1 MKTSFF
7 KFFIIFIYISTCNV
21 YANTILSSEKYV
33 SYKGGVIFFE
43 ISKNEYQSG
52 YKLDEINLLVLHRN
66 DKYYLLY
73 GVPYQTKVGKNK
85 ITVSNN
91 KSKRIFEFIVKEKK
105 FDKQFIEIKKKYTA
119 PSNDQLIRI
128 SKEKNTIGKYRDIWT
143 SNKPDIS
150 FVRPANGVVTG
161 VFGTRRFYNGV
172 EGRYHNGYDIAG
184 DETDYVLAPSSGEVI
199 LVGNFFYNGKFV
211 YINHGSG
218 LKSIFLHLS
227 KILVKKGDIVDKG
240 QVIGQIGS
248 TGASTGP
255 HLHWSVSLNQ
265 TYVNPELFLSY

>member
-128 SKEKNTIGKYRDIWT
+128 
-143 SNKPDIS
+143 
-150 FVRPANGVVTG
+150 
-161 VFGTRRFYNGV
+161 
-172 EGRYHNGYDIAG
+172 
-184 DETDYVLAPSSGEVI
+184 
-199 LVGNFFYNGKFV
+199 
-211 YINHGSG
+211 
-218 LKSIFLHLS
+218 
-227 KILVKKGDIVDKG
+227 
-240 QVIGQIGS
+240 
-248 TGASTGP
+248 
-255 HLHWSVSLNQ
+255 
-265 TYVNPELFLSY
+265 